1 MAWWPS
7 GGFDDRWAHAVL
19 WASALHRDL
28 AGAALLREGPTGAG
42 RRGTPPGD
50 PTVQVEGERLCFSS
64 GLDLGHREEMVE
76 LMVSLGCAW
85 LHPFRVPPPLGL
97 SPAPGKLRTGNV

>member
-42 RRGTPPGD
+42 RRGTPPRAT
-50 PTVQVEGERLCFSS
+50 PLYKLKVS
-64 GLDLGHREEMVE
+64 GY
-76 LMVSLGCAW
+76 A
-85 LHPFRVPPPLGL
+85 FPLGW
-97 SPAPGKLRTGNV
+97 T